1 MKKGIA
7 FAGNLIVDQIKFVET
22 YPAPGTL
29 TTITEMTRAIGGLAC
44 NCVVDM
50 ARLDPSVPL
59 KVLGIAG
66 EDEAGDY
73 ILRQLS
79 QYPSIDVSGILR
91 EGNTSYTDVITQSD
105 GNRTFFHF
113 RGTNAIFGPEHFDFS
128 KLEADILHIGYIL
141 LLDRLDSPDEKYP
154 TAMCRVL
161 DKAKAHGIETSIDVV
176 SEDSD
181 RFSAIVA
188 PALRYADYCII
199 NEIEAAR
206 TTGIELRDGDTALEE
221 NLLPCLRKLA
231 DFGVAKWAVIHMPE
245 MSCGYDSRNDE
256 YFMEPSWKIPPGFKR
271 SSVGAGDAFA
281 GGILYGA
288 YNGWDLR
295 KSLQT
300 AGAIA
305 AYSLSGLGASDAIKP
320 LEEIMAEMET
330 YQ

>member
-7 FAGNLIVDQIKFVET
+7 FAGTIVLDQIKFVET

-29 TTITEMTRAIGGLAC
+29 TTITEMTRAMGGLVC

-50 ARLDPSVPL
+50 ARLDSSIPL
-59 KVLGIAG
+59 KVIGIAG
-66 EDEAGDY
+66 EDDAGDY
-73 ILRQLS
+73 ILQQLS
-79 QYPSIDVSGILR
+79 QYQNIDTSAILR
-91 EGNTSYTDVITQSD
+91 EGSTSYTDVITQQD
-105 GNRTFFHF
+105 GSRTFFHF
-113 RGTNAIFGPEHFDFS
+113 RGTNAILGPEHFDFCT
-128 KLEADILHIGYIL
+128 LEADILHIGYIL
-141 LLDRLDSPDEKYP
+141 LLDRLDSPDGNYP
-154 TAMCRVL
+154 TAMCRL
-161 DKAKAHGIETSIDVV
+161 LEEAKAHGIETSIDVV

-206 TTGIELRDGDTALEE
+206 TTGIELRRGDTLLEE
-221 NLLPCLRKLA
+221 NLPPCLRKLV

-245 MSCGYDSRNDE
+245 MSCGYDSRNGE

-281 GGILYGA
+281 SGILYGA

-295 KSLQT
+295 KSLRT

-320 LEEIMAEMET
+320 LEDIMVEMAA